1 MRNDLAHVFSFDPA
15 ARLVDDPVEQER
27 RRVESGE
34 ATQRRAAA
42 IQDKA
47 VPNKSL
53 ESIFRFEDTAPAPIQ
68 AQPTR
73 TAAINKEPT
82 AETPVV
88 TDKPGGFWDRLS
100 REPKYLGSAL
110 ERGWNN
116 ILSSVNGMKM
126 SEYGEF
132 IEKFNNSYTP
142 EQIAASPELQAKK
155 REYEQNFARLAQE
168 SAELS
173 RKNEEIL
180 KSDRTRPE
188 SQQMFGAG
196 KPDRGWAEAASEIGG
211 AIVRDPGSVVDLA
224 LTSGPST
231 LASMASA
238 IAVFLA
244 TRNPIAAAAAGGA
257 TSGYVEFGNEYAGNR
272 AEGMSHEEAWKT
284 AALKSSV
291 IGLADAVSMKTA
303 GRALD
308 TVVDAVE
315 KGATRTAVKTVAKE
329 TGRQAA
335 LGAGGEAGGSL
346 AAGKDIDPTNVLLE
360 AVGETVSAPAEA
372 VTTSRRFNR
381 MADSATADIN
391 EKVDPVAP
399 VPSAKQPGTTVQQ
412 PTTTVDSI
420 LTGSSVDPAAPTP
433 VATTTGTNQENQA
446 PITPESAQ
454 PADTATAVLVAE
466 PVETTENQAQIMSQ
480 VVPTL
485 VAEGTVT
492 SKDLDAQLSE
502 VDAEATAQLA
512 ASQMVEETP
521 EPPSVPPDRQ
531 IQVNLGNDGSRFVVF
546 EDSLHKQLFQL
557 GSRIRQAFSGRPEI
571 LKDIDGLTQ
580 YLSAKLKMDPQQL
593 RQFAVN
599 YRESVV
605 AGSRLVEVD
614 GTFQAPVPG
623 ATNPILQSAV
633 QEINQEFN
641 LTGGESV
648 QIQEAPANKRMS
660 TIAKA
665 IKQAFGTDVVW
676 VNFGENQQITTN
688 RGRSFGAFNGMRV
701 GGRNAILLD
710 ASNPQFL
717 NTLGHEL
724 THVLETKYPQIYAQL
739 VALARERIPAEA
751 QTALRNRLSGA
762 MQRESGRVLD
772 EALFESELVAE
783 MIGEQAID
791 PQFWIDVFNSSADRT
806 FAQDFINTIQDI
818 IKKLLAV
825 MQGPQFVKDR
835 KDLIAV
841 REAATQAFQQWI
853 QQEQTSATDTQT
865 TNVPSQP
872 GQFARALNRSSGK
885 SETDPIVSRDEAY
898 AINQKYP
905 ASDKRKG
912 RCHELSVVKVVM
924 DFGNRFT
931 QVLGVAKANP
941 VSRIWHSVVRDPET
955 NNIWEPISDRWYTPE
970 AMDIFGFEP
979 VLEKT
984 AAEVRREASSSGVY
998 PDQGNYKP
1006 RGWEQDYMRPGDY
1019 DPDYTITGYEPEADP
1034 ITQAMR
1040 IGRQMQ
1046 QTRDQQDDVQPTQ
1059 QDTAPTQ
1066 FSRKTAD
1073 QVVSDIADGKP
1084 LSSVA
1089 RKQYPEIAGAYD
1101 KVVDFVEKKAPTVNA
1116 KFEQMLK
1123 RLAQQAGGKVKMGPI
1138 KKVSR
1143 AYSKVYFDYGN
1154 NVDELNDVVRATL
1167 VLDNIDQIP
1176 GAIAQA
1182 QSMFEGSFV
1191 KRNLWAEGAEPL
1203 VGGYRDVMFR
1213 GVAVDG
1219 MRVEL
1224 QMNVQE
1230 MIDAKDVAHKWYKE
1244 SEELTRKLN
1253 VGLLTDE
1260 ESRTAQEKIQKLTEQ
1275 QSSAYSVAFNEANRS
1290 RNSASLS
1297 GTPSESSNIML
1308 NGTALASFQR
1318 KGNASPGRNVTGT
1331 PLTSANSVP
1340 AGNEFGIGTDVTPVG
1355 TLNDIVNQQND
1366 RDNPLL
1372 SAVDEAEAEGRVR
1385 RRENRKENIG
1395 APVNDRVV
1403 FAKEGK
1409 TFAVGKITIQ
1419 DWIGRV
1425 NDLMTTEELKDSR
1438 TWYRQLDNAFRPI
1451 FKDNVAQYAL
1461 AWLLSQKRASP
1472 SKGFTDVLRAADMAA
1487 GKAEVK
1493 KAGLNQQALIDV
1505 LQGRVPQEGV
1515 GAKLLDFLD
1524 SELGRTTRT
1533 VVRDDPRGRQPAA
1546 IDVWAQRDIGFVD
1559 PKVFEYVRK
1568 EFGEDA
1574 VAQLDSDRTT
1584 DGEAQYEYGID
1595 FYNDVVEYLNETNF
1609 DGGGWTAREVQAVG
1623 WVTMQKAMGVKAEFV
1638 RDIIGMNTRRISIGL
1653 APGPDSVLAGKLV
1666 GKEIPVEVAQREID
1680 YLANLAGVNIVQ
1692 NVNGVGAYLQWIEG
1706 AIQIDAVASPEA
1718 IADFMDM
1725 VGYAF
1730 QQTEIINTRALASGK
1745 NMAVDILADGLTTVE
1760 QSTAF
1765 FSKFLEYGPKDKN
1778 GEPLAPGFQ
1787 QIILD
1792 GVPGIRLLNL
1802 AGNWR
1807 QTQVAEIYD
1816 ALNTVA
1822 SDLNVQLQD
1831 VVVKQVVLKSTKND
1845 WKENSDGQAYLNSL
1859 RDRGRLQEAGELVRR
1874 YPPSRVDVAG
1884 DGTISWN
1891 RGPND
1896 TTGGQ
1901 TRAQF
1906 SRANLNKMVEGAPD
1920 APDGVVLGF
1929 VPPVL
1934 QAVGVQRLPLVIT
1947 KDKVVKIVTPER
1959 VGKVIENR
1967 TIGGREV
1974 APRIPLSVDQLYAL
1988 PQLLADPVAI
1998 LKSSER
2004 SSTGGK
2010 GLVIITS
2017 AKVDGYPVIATIS
2030 EKASMTV
2037 VEGERFEELQVT
2049 EITTALPKNQTI
2061 PSGGTQMSPLNR
2073 DLAQNA
2079 LYFNKERG
2087 AQLAQGLRLSLPRL
2101 RTGTSNPNVLLP
2113 EGIVKRYG
2121 ESAFRFERVDIPIQR
2136 IRGGS
2141 RFSRNQTPTLAE
2153 DMQRQ
2158 MDWVQEQSE
2167 LAGYKDADEFIEKD
2181 YDGFIRIATKWR
2193 EQNPTY
2199 VLFSRTIP
2207 PVRGNRFALPGFG
2220 RLRGLVRGIQNEVG
2234 RAAQVQK
2241 AVAEQGGILTDAT
2254 DIESAMHRMYGR
2266 GGSRLDDFRKKIWQP
2281 LLDKAAKDRVSFD
2294 DVALY
2299 MYATHAP
2306 EANAQ
2311 VASIN
2316 ATYPDGG
2323 SGMTNQEAAD
2333 ILKDLRQDPVKF
2345 AKTKQYADQVQAIT
2359 RLTQRVLVNGD
2370 IVSQDNVDAWNATY
2384 KYYVPLKT
2392 FEQVDSSG
2400 STTNSGRFDL
2410 AQEFSKRRLGRST
2423 RAGAIIENILTDYE
2437 DAIVAVERNNVRKAW
2452 LKFILDNRDSKLW
2465 QVNRPVMTR
2474 AFFKN
2479 PIEEVRYRLGIQSD
2493 QNTLPV
2499 RVGGKVYHMV
2509 IEDAETRRDLEMSS
2523 VLSGTSD
2530 GFKHFFGMW
2539 SGINRTLGKLWT
2551 ALSPAFILI
2560 NSIRDTQTA
2569 LINSGVEQG
2578 FGSSLKILKTLPGAA
2593 YTILRAERNG
2603 NWAGTGSLKQIYD
2616 QYKADGGKTGF
2627 LDLKQLEDRQAE
2639 VIAAFRNAQA
2649 SIGNPLSYHRLV
2661 MRYLK
2666 AAEDMI
2672 LDVNGAIEGAARV
2685 AAYKAALESGKSRI
2699 EATNIAKEITVNF
2712 NRRGRWTPVMSSLY
2726 LFFNPAVQ
2734 GAVRTGKAVFSKR
2747 GAVAASGLV
2756 GLGYMVAMMAAQ
2768 ATGDDDEPY
2777 WDKPSYRTQ
2786 KLKNLMFMGADGD
2799 TYTVPLPYGLGFFV
2813 SLGYAI
2819 KDLERGIDPWKVSA
2833 FLRDAFFI
2841 HFSPLGAAEN
2851 MATFVSPTIVDPIYV
2866 LASGQREDGMP
2877 LMPADFSGIKPD
2889 SERYWNNSRDSVFQN
2904 FTSWMNEVT
2913 GGSPA
2918 RAGKVDVSPES
2929 LNYITT
2935 FVTGGLGTFVKDV
2948 VQTVDLFA
2956 NVGADAPLEQNKIPI
2971 LRALYKN
2978 ETGRADASAF
2988 YENVKKAEVALEEW
3002 KVSSE
3007 IRDKATDSM
3016 LDRVAEN
3023 RRIAMLGG
3031 ATDNYKKA
3039 LAALRMEDIKIQTND
3054 TLDRA
3059 TKFEMRKNVAEKMRK
3074 LQVDFNRQFYQGT
3087 DER

>member
-1 MRNDLAHVFSFDPA
+1 MRDNLERIFAFDPA
-15 ARLVDDPVEQER
+15 ARLEDDPIEQEQ
-27 RRVESGE
+27 RRVESGQ

-47 VPNKSL
+47 VPDKSL
-53 ESIFRFEDTAPAPIQ
+53 ESIFRFEGRALEPVQ
-68 AQPTR
+68 EQPTR
-73 TAAINKEPT
+73 TAAINMEEP

-88 TDKPGGFWDRLS
+88 TDKPEGFLDRLS
-100 REPKYLGSAL
+100 QEPKYLGSAL

-116 ILSSVNGMKM
+116 IVSSVNGL
-126 SEYGEF
+126 SLAQYGDM
-132 IEKFNNSYTP
+132 IERFNNSYTP
-142 EQIAASPELQAKK
+142 EQVAADHALQAKK
-155 REYEQNFARLAQE
+155 REYEEGFARLATE
-168 SAELS
+168 NSELA
-173 RKNEEIL
+173 RKSEEIL

-196 KPDRGWAEAASEIGG
+196 KQDRGWTEAASDIGG
-211 AIVRDPGSVVDLA
+211 AILSDPGSVVDLA

-231 LASMASA
+231 LGSMATA
-238 IAVFLA
+238 IAVFLS
-244 TRNPIAAAAAGGA
+244 TRNPVAAAAAGGA

-272 AEGMSHEEAWKT
+272 AEGMSHDEAWKA

-360 AVGETVSAPAEA
+360 AVGETVTAPVEA

-391 EKVDPVAP
+391 EQVDPVAP
-399 VPSAKQPGTTVQQ
+399 VTPVQQPGTTVQQ
-412 PTTTVDSI
+412 PATTVESVE
-420 LTGSSVDPAAPTP
+420 TGSSVDPALPTP
-433 VATTTGTNQENQA
+433 GATTPAATIDNQA
-446 PITPESAQ
+446 AADPEVIQ
-454 PADTATAVLVAE
+454 PPDTATAVPVAE
-466 PVETTENQAQIMSQ
+466 PIETTENQAQMMSQ
-480 VVPTL
+480 VVPTS

-492 SKDLDAQLSE
+492 SEELDQQLSE

-531 IQVNLGNDGSRFVVF
+531 IQVNLGNDGRHFVVF

-557 GSRIRQAFSGRPEI
+557 GSRIRQAFSGRPEV
-571 LKDIDGLTQ
+571 LKDIEGLTQ
-580 YLSAKLKMDPQQL
+580 YLSAKLNMEPQQL
-593 RQFAVN
+593 RQFAIN

-605 AGSRLVEVD
+605 AGSRAVDED

-762 MQRESGRVLD
+762 MQQESGRTLD
-772 EALFESELVAE
+772 ENLFESELVAE
-783 MIGEQAID
+783 MIGEQSID
-791 PQFWIDVFNSSADRT
+791 PQFWIDVFNSSTDRT

-853 QQEQTSATDTQT
+853 SQEQTNATDTQA
-865 TNVPSQP
+865 TNVTTQP
-872 GQFARALNRSSGK
+872 GQFARASDRNRGK

-905 ASDKRKG
+905 ASNKRKG
-912 RCHELSVVKVVM
+912 RCHELSVMKVVM

-941 VSRIWHSVVRDPET
+941 VSRIWHSVVRDPAT
-955 NNIWEPISDRWYTPE
+955 NNIYEPISDRWYTPE

-979 VLEKT
+979 VLERT
-984 AAEVRREASSSGVY
+984 SAEVRREATRSGVY

-1040 IGRQMQ
+1040 VGRQMQ
-1046 QTRDQQDDVQPTQ
+1046 QARDQQADAQPTQ
-1059 QDTAPTQ
+1059 QDTPPTQ
-1066 FSRKTAD
+1066 FSRKTVD
-1073 QVVSDIADGKP
+1073 QVVSDIADGKA
-1084 LSSVA
+1084 LSAAA
-1089 RKQYPEIAGAYD
+1089 REQYPEIARVYD
-1101 KVVDFVEKKAPTVNA
+1101 QVADLIEKKAPVVNA
-1116 KFEQMLK
+1116 KYEQMLK

-1138 KKVSR
+1138 KKISR

-1154 NVDELNDVVRATL
+1154 DPEQLNDVVRATL
-1167 VLDNIDQIP
+1167 VLDNLDQIP

-1182 QSMFEGSFV
+1182 QSMFEGSVV

-1203 VGGYRDVMFR
+1203 AGGYRDVMFR
-1213 GVAVDG
+1213 GVTIDG

-1224 QMNVQE
+1224 QMNVQV
-1230 MIDAKDVAHKWYKE
+1230 MIDAKDVAHKWYKKH
-1244 SEELTRKLN
+1244 EELKRKLTA
-1253 VGLLTDE
+1253 GLLTPE
-1260 ESRTAQEKIQKLTEQ
+1260 QAATAETRLDKLLANQTKTY
-1275 QSSAYSVAFNEANRS
+1275 SAAFEEANRL

-1297 GTPSESSNIML
+1297 GTPSETNNAML
-1308 NGTALASFQR
+1308 NVSGSALSQR
-1318 KGNASPGRNVTGT
+1318 TGIPLPGRNVTGT

-1340 AGNEFGIGTDVTPVG
+1340 DGNEVGIGTDVTPVD
-1355 TLNDIVNQQND
+1355 TPNSIVNQPND
-1366 RDNPLL
+1366 SVERSTVWLREAEPAAARGGIGLNPNPAPRGKDANRVRQIGEALNALTLRSHGKIDDKDNTDASMDAIATAMADEIRYHLGAQAKTGTGLGWYSNNFPNALKRLGKLFPELKRAGGPRDMFTAILAVTSNGEDVLDNTRMAIRIYDQVRLGTPITEVDVGTRRKAALDNNLAVIKELVDTYGMSGMRKYLL
-1372 SAVDEAEAEGRVR
+1372 SEMTVSEINAELRARGEKPNSSYTASMTMPRAALYFGPKLGAFYANLSGAEGYL
-1385 RRENRKENIG
+1385 
-1395 APVNDRVV
+1395 
-1403 FAKEGK
+1403 
-1409 TFAVGKITIQ
+1409 TM
-1419 DWIGRV
+1419 
-1425 NDLMTTEELKDSR
+1425 DLWWSR
-1438 TWYRQLDNAFRPI
+1438 TFNRMR
-1451 FKDNVAQYAL
+1451 
-1461 AWLLSQKRASP
+1461 
-1472 SKGFTDVLRAADMAA
+1472 GT
-1487 GKAEVK
+1487 
-1493 KAGLNQQALIDV
+1493 LI
-1505 LQGRVPQEGV
+1505 PQPTQTG
-1515 GAKLLDFLD
+1515 
-1524 SELGRTTRT
+1524 
-1533 VVRDDPRGRQPAA
+1533 
-1546 IDVWAQRDIGFVD
+1546 
-1559 PKVFEYVRK
+1559 
-1568 EFGEDA
+1568 
-1574 VAQLDSDRTT
+1574 
-1584 DGEAQYEYGID
+1584 
-1595 FYNDVVEYLNETNF
+1595 
-1609 DGGGWTAREVQAVG
+1609 
-1623 WVTMQKAMGVKAEFV
+1623 
-1638 RDIIGMNTRRISIGL
+1638 
-1653 APGPDSVLAGKLV
+1653 
-1666 GKEIPVEVAQREID
+1666 
-1680 YLANLAGVNIVQ
+1680 
-1692 NVNGVGAYLQWIEG
+1692 
-1706 AIQIDAVASPEA
+1706 IDAVRQLLNMSPDATVDEVVEAAVPYQESYKAKGYKNGTDIEVKSNTLVKSALLELNEAPFRASDREFMYNTALRAQEMLQESGIDLSIADIQAALWYYEKRLYSKLADRKSDDIGYEEA
-1718 IADFMDM
+1718 IDEYISSDRSERPPARFSRSDTGGTVTSGTSQE
-1725 VGYAF
+1725 VG
-1730 QQTEIINTRALASGK
+1730 G
-1745 NMAVDILADGLTTVE
+1745 
-1760 QSTAF
+1760 
-1765 FSKFLEYGPKDKN
+1765 
-1778 GEPLAPGFQ
+1778 
-1787 QIILD
+1787 
-1792 GVPGIRLLNL
+1792 
-1802 AGNWR
+1802 
-1807 QTQVAEIYD
+1807 
-1816 ALNTVA
+1816 
-1822 SDLNVQLQD
+1822 NVQQGLQA
-1831 VVVKQVVLKSTKND
+1831 
-1845 WKENSDGQAYLNSL
+1845 E
-1859 RDRGRLQEAGELVRR
+1859 
-1874 YPPSRVDVAG
+1874 P
-1884 DGTISWN
+1884 GT
-1891 RGPND
+1891 P
-1896 TTGGQ
+1896 
-1901 TRAQF
+1901 RAQF

-1920 APDGVVLGF
+1920 APDGLVLGF

-1959 VGKVIENR
+1959 VGKAMETRVID
-1967 TIGGREV
+1967 GREV

-1988 PQLLADPVAI
+1988 PQLMADPVAI

-2004 SSTGGK
+2004 SNTGGK

-2017 AKVDGYPVIATIS
+2017 VKVDGYPVIVTLA
-2030 EKASMTV
+2030 EKANMTV
-2037 VEGERFEELQVT
+2037 IEGQRFEELQVA
-2049 EITTALPKNQTI
+2049 EITTALPKNQSI
-2061 PSGGTQMSPLNR
+2061 PSGGSQISPLNR

-2101 RTGTSNPNVLLP
+2101 RTGTSAPNVLLP
-2113 EGIVKRYG
+2113 ESIVKRFG
-2121 ESAFRFERVDIPIQR
+2121 ENAFKFERADIPIPR
-2136 IRGGS
+2136 IKGS
-2141 RFSRNQTPTLAE
+2141 RFSRQQPQTLAD

-2158 MDWVQEQSE
+2158 MEYVQQQSE
-2167 LAGYKDADEFIEKD
+2167 LAGYRDVDEFIEKD
-2181 YDGFIRIATKWR
+2181 YDGFIRIAAKWR
-2193 EQNPTY
+2193 EQNPAQ

-2220 RLRGLVRGIQNEVG
+2220 NLRGLVRGLQNEVG

-2281 LLDKAAKDRVSFD
+2281 LLDEAAKDRVSFD

-2299 MYATHAP
+2299 LYATHAP

-2316 ATYPDGG
+2316 AMYPDGG

-2345 AKTKQYADQVQAIT
+2345 AKIKQYADQVQAIT
-2359 RLTQRVLVNGD
+2359 RLTQRVLVDGD
-2370 IVSQDNVDAWNATY
+2370 IVSQDNINAWNATY

-2423 RAGAIIENILTDYE
+2423 RAGGIIENILADYE
-2437 DAIVAVERNNVRKAW
+2437 DAVVAVERNNVRKAW
-2452 LKFILDNRDSKLW
+2452 LKFILDNKDAKLW

-2493 QNTLPV
+2493 RNTLPV

-2530 GFKHFFGMW
+2530 GFKHFFSIW

-2560 NSIRDTQTA
+2560 NAIRDTQTA

-2578 FGSSLKILKTLPGAA
+2578 FGSSLKILKTLPKAA
-2593 YTILRAERNG
+2593 YTIMRAERSN
-2603 NWAGTGSLKQIYD
+2603 NWTGTGNLKQIYD

-2649 SIGNPLSYHRLV
+2649 SIGNPRSYHRLV

-2666 AAEDMI
+2666 AAEDLIM
-2672 LDVNGAIEGAARV
+2672 DVNGAIEGAARV

-2734 GAVRTGKAVFSKR
+2734 GAVRTGRAVFSKR
-2747 GAVAASGLV
+2747 GGIAAASLV
-2756 GLGYMVAMMAAQ
+2756 GLGYLVATAAAD

-2813 SLGYAI
+2813 SMGYAF

-2851 MATFVSPTIVDPIYV
+2851 MATFVSPTIADPIYV
-2866 LASGQREDGMP
+2866 LVSGQREDGMP
-2877 LMPADFSGIKPD
+2877 LMPADFTGIKPD

-2918 RAGKVDVSPES
+2918 RAGKIDVSPES

-2948 VQTVDLFA
+2948 VQTVDLYA
-2956 NVGADAPLEQNKIPI
+2956 NVGADAPLEQNKIPV

-2978 ETGRADASAF
+2978 EIGRADASAF

-3054 TLDRA
+3054 SLDRA
-3059 TKFEMRKNVAEKMRK
+3059 TKFDMRRAVAEKMQK
-3074 LQVDFNRQFYQGT
+3074 LQVDFNRRFYQAT

>member
-1 MRNDLAHVFSFDPA
+1 MRNDLAQVFSFDPA
-15 ARLVDDPVEQER
+15 ARLTEDPAEQEQ

-47 VPNKSL
+47 VPDRSL
-53 ESIFRFEDTAPAPIQ
+53 DSIFRFEDVAPEAPK
-68 AQPTR
+68 PTLTR
-73 TAAINKEPT
+73 SAAISMEPA

-88 TDKPGGFWDRLS
+88 TDKPEGFLDRLS

-110 ERGWNN
+110 ERGWIN
-116 ILSSVNGMKM
+116 IVSSVNGLKM
-126 SEYGEF
+126 SDYGEL
-132 IEKFNNSYTP
+132 IQAFNNSYTP
-142 EQIAASPELQAKK
+142 DQIAADPALQAKK
-155 REYEQNFARLAQE
+155 RELEDGFARLATE
-168 SAELS
+168 NAELS
-173 RKNEEIL
+173 KKNEEIL

-196 KPDRGWAEAASEIGG
+196 KPDRGWTEAASEIGG
-211 AIVRDPGSVVDLA
+211 AILSDPGSVVDLA

-231 LASMASA
+231 LGSMASA
-238 IAVFLA
+238 IAVYLG
-244 TRNPIAAAAAGGA
+244 TRNPTAAAAAGGM
-257 TSGYVEFGNEYAGNR
+257 TSGYVEFGNEYADNR
-272 AEGMSHEEAWKT
+272 ASGMSHDEAWKA
-284 AALKSSV
+284 AALKSSIV
-291 IGLADAVSMKTA
+291 GLADAVSMKTA

-360 AVGETVSAPAEA
+360 AVGETVSAPVEA
-372 VTTSRRFNR
+372 VATSRRFNR
-381 MADSATADIN
+381 MADSATTDLN
-391 EKVDPVAP
+391 EQVDPVISGAP
-399 VPSAKQPGTTVQQ
+399 VQPPAQQPITAVQQ
-412 PTTTVDSI
+412 PTTTVESVT
-420 LTGSSVDPAAPTP
+420 TGSSIDPVPPTP
-433 VATTTGTNQENQA
+433 GATTTAADQETQGV
-446 PITPESAQ
+446 TETVDAQ
-454 PADTATAVLVAE
+454 PADTATAVPVAE
-466 PVETTENQAQIMSQ
+466 PVETTENQAQIMSLS
-480 VVPTL
+480 VPTS
-485 VAEGTVT
+485 VADGTVT
-492 SKDLDAQLSE
+492 ADELTEQLSE

-521 EPPSVPPDRQ
+521 EPPTVPPERQ
-531 IQVNLGNDGSRFVVF
+531 IQVNLGNDGRRFVVF
-546 EDSLHKQLFQL
+546 EEPLHKQLFQL
-557 GSRIRQAFSGRPEI
+557 GSRIRQAFTGRPEV
-571 LKDIDGLTQ
+571 LKDIEGLTQ
-580 YLSAKLKMDPQQL
+580 YLSAKFNMEPQQL
-593 RQFAVN
+593 RQFAIN

-605 AGSRLVEVD
+605 AGSRAVDED
-614 GTFQAPVPG
+614 GTFQAAAPG
-623 ATNPILQSAV
+623 ATNPILQAAV

-641 LTGGESV
+641 LTDGETV

-676 VNFGENQQITTN
+676 VNFGQNQQITTN

-751 QTALRNRLSGA
+751 QTTLRNRLSGA
-762 MQRESGRVLD
+762 MQQESGRTLD
-772 EALFESELVAE
+772 EGLFESELVAE

-791 PQFWIDVFNSSADRT
+791 PQFWIDVFNSAGDRT

-841 REAATQAFQQWI
+841 REASTQAFQQWI
-853 QQEQTSATDTQT
+853 QQEQTNATTTQATDVQT
-865 TNVPSQP
+865 QP
-872 GQFARALNRSSGK
+872 GQFARALNRNLGK

-898 AINQKYP
+898 AISQKYP
-905 ASDKRKG
+905 ASNKRKG
-912 RCHELSVVKVVM
+912 RCHELSVIKVAM
-924 DFGNRFT
+924 DFGNKFT

-1006 RGWEQDYMRPGDY
+1006 RGWETDYMRPGDY
-1019 DPDYTITGYEPEADP
+1019 DPDYTITGYEPAADP
-1034 ITQAMR
+1034 ISQAMR
-1040 IGRQMQ
+1040 VAREMQ
-1046 QTRDQQDDVQPTQ
+1046 QQQRTEPTA
-1059 QDTAPTQ
+1059 TETPPAQ

-1073 QVVSDIADGKP
+1073 QVVSDIADGKA
-1084 LSSVA
+1084 LTKLA
-1089 RKQYPEIAGAYD
+1089 REQYPEIAAAYD
-1101 KVVDFVEKKAPTVNA
+1101 AVSALIDRAPVVNA
-1116 KFEQMLK
+1116 KFEQMLN
-1123 RLAQQAGGKVKMGPI
+1123 RLAEQAGGKVKMGPI
-1138 KKVSR
+1138 KKLSR

-1154 NVDELNDVVRATL
+1154 NPEELNDVVRATL
-1167 VLDNIDQIP
+1167 VLDNLDQIP
-1176 GAIAQA
+1176 GAIEQA
-1182 QSMFEGSFV
+1182 LQMFEGSVV
-1191 KRNLWAEGAEPL
+1191 KRNLWADGAEAL
-1203 VGGYRDVMFR
+1203 AGGYRDVMFR
-1213 GVAVDG
+1213 GVSIDG
-1219 MRVEL
+1219 MRIEL
-1224 QMNVQE
+1224 QMNVQP
-1230 MIDAKDVAHKWYKE
+1230 MIDAKDVAHKYYKQ

-1253 VGLLTDE
+1253 AGLLTPDQADK
-1260 ESRTAQEKIQKLTEQ
+1260 AQVKIDRLLKKQFA
-1275 QSSAYSVAFNEANRS
+1275 AYSVAFEEANRS

-1297 GTPSESSNIML
+1297 GTPSDTNNATL
-1308 NGTALASFQR
+1308 NGVGSGLSQR
-1318 KGNASPGRNVTGT
+1318 RGNPSPGRNVTGT

-1340 AGNEFGIGTDVTPVG
+1340 SGNEFGIGTDVTPVG
-1355 TLNDIVNQQND
+1355 TPDGIVNQQND
-1366 RDNPLL
+1366 RANPLL
-1372 SAVDEAEAEGRVR
+1372 SAVDPNEAEGRVR
-1385 RRENRKENIG
+1385 RRENRKEDVG

-1403 FAKEGK
+1403 FAKDGK
-1409 TFAVGKITIQ
+1409 TFAVGRITIQ
-1419 DWIGRV
+1419 DWLGRV

-1505 LQGRVPQEGV
+1505 LQGKVPQEGV

-1524 SELGRTTRT
+1524 SELGRSTRT

-1559 PKVFEYVRK
+1559 PTVFEYVRK

-1653 APGPDSVLAGKLV
+1653 APGADSVLADKLA
-1666 GKEIPVEVAQREID
+1666 GKEITPEVAQREIE
-1680 YLANLAGVNIVQ
+1680 YLASLAGVNIVQ

-1718 IADFMDM
+1718 VADFMDM

-1730 QQTEIINTRALASGK
+1730 QQTEVINTRSLASGK
-1745 NMAVDILADGLTTVE
+1745 NMAIDILADGLTTVE
-1760 QSTAF
+1760 QSTSF
-1765 FSKFLEYGPKDKN
+1765 FGKFLEYGPKNKE

-1787 QIILD
+1787 QIVVD
-1792 GVPGIRLLNL
+1792 GVPGIRLLNF

-1807 QTQVAEIYD
+1807 QTQVAEIQE
-1816 ALNTVA
+1816 ALNSA
-1822 SDLNVQLQD
+1822 AADLDVQLQD
-1831 VVVKQVVLKSTKND
+1831 VVVNQVVLTSTKNE
-1845 WKENSDGQAYLNSL
+1845 WKDNPDGQAYLNSL

-1884 DGTISWN
+1884 DGTISWRPG
-1891 RGPND
+1891 RGGK
-1896 TTGGQ
+1896 TGGQ
-1901 TRAQF
+1901 PRAQF
-1906 SRANLNKMVEGAPD
+1906 SRANLNKMVEGAFD

-1959 VGKVIENR
+1959 VGKAMETR
-1967 TIGGREV
+1967 TLNGREV
-1974 APRIPLSVDQLYAL
+1974 APRIPLTVDQLYAL
-1988 PQLLADPVAI
+1988 PQLIADPVAI

-2017 AKVDGYPVIATIS
+2017 AKVDGYPVIVTIA
-2030 EKASMTV
+2030 EKANMTV
-2037 VEGERFEELQVT
+2037 VEGQKFEELQVT
-2049 EITTALPKNQTI
+2049 EITTALPKNQAI
-2061 PSGGTQMSPLNR
+2061 PSGGVMMSPLNR

-2101 RTGTSNPNVLLP
+2101 RTGTSSPTVLLP
-2113 EGIVKRYG
+2113 ESIVNRYG
-2121 ESAFRFERVDIPIQR
+2121 ENAFKFERVDIPIPR
-2136 IRGGS
+2136 IRGT
-2141 RFSRNQTPTLAE
+2141 RFSRADQRSLAE

-2181 YDGFIRIATKWR
+2181 YDGFIRIAAKWR
-2193 EQNPTY
+2193 EQNPAG

-2207 PVRGNRFALPGFG
+2207 PVRGNRFELPGFG
-2220 RLRGLVRGIQNEVG
+2220 RLRGFVRGIQNEVG
-2234 RAAQVQK
+2234 RAAQVQR

-2281 LLDKAAKDRVSFD
+2281 LLDRAAKDRVNFD

-2299 MYATHAP
+2299 LYATHAP

-2316 ATYPDGG
+2316 AMYPDGG

-2333 ILKDLRQDPVKF
+2333 IIKDLRQDPVKF
-2345 AKTKQYADQVQAIT
+2345 AKIRQYADQVQAIT
-2359 RLTQRVLVNGD
+2359 RLTQRVLVDGD
-2370 IVSQDNVDAWNATY
+2370 IVSQANVDAWNATY
-2384 KYYVPLKT
+2384 NYYVPLKT

-2423 RAGAIIENILTDYE
+2423 RAGAIIENILADYE
-2437 DAIVAVERNNVRKAW
+2437 DAVVAVERNNVRKAW
-2452 LKFILDNRDSKLW
+2452 LKFILDNRDAKLW

-2479 PIEEVRYRLGIQSD
+2479 PIEEVRYRLGIQQDRS
-2493 QNTLPV
+2493 TLPV
-2499 RVGGKVYHMV
+2499 RVSGQVYHMV

-2530 GFKHFFGMW
+2530 GFKHFFGIW

-2578 FGSSLKILKTLPGAA
+2578 FGSSLKILKTLPKAA
-2593 YTILRAERNG
+2593 YTIMRAERNN
-2603 NWAGTGSLKQIYD
+2603 NWTGTGNLKQIYD

-2649 SIGNPLSYHRLV
+2649 SIGNPRSYHRLV

-2666 AAEDMI
+2666 AAEDLIM
-2672 LDVNGAIEGAARV
+2672 DVNGAIEGAARV

-2712 NRRGRWTPVMSSLY
+2712 NRRGRWTPVLSSLY

-2747 GAVAASGLV
+2747 GAIAASSLV
-2756 GLGYMVAMMAAQ
+2756 TAGYMVALMAEA

-2813 SLGYAI
+2813 TMGYAI
-2819 KDLERGIDPWKVSA
+2819 RDLQRGIDPWKVSA
-2833 FLRDAFFI
+2833 FMRDAFFI
-2841 HFSPLGAAEN
+2841 HFSPLGSAEN
-2851 MATFVSPTIVDPIYV
+2851 MATFVSPTIADPIYV
-2866 LASGQREDGMP
+2866 LVSGQREDGMP

-2889 SERYWNNSRDSVFQN
+2889 SERYWNNTRDGIFQN
-2904 FTSWMNEVT
+2904 FTTWLNEAT
-2913 GGSPA
+2913 GGSAA
-2918 RAGKVDVSPES
+2918 RPGKIDVSPES

-2935 FVTGGLGTFVKDV
+2935 FVTGGAGTFVKDV

-2956 NVGADAPLEQNKIPI
+2956 NVGADAPIEQNKVPI

-2978 ETGRADASAF
+2978 EVGRADASAF
-2988 YENVKKAEVALEEW
+2988 YENVKKAEIALEEW

-3007 IRDKATDSM
+3007 IRTKASDSM

-3023 RRIAMLGG
+3023 RRIALLGG

-3054 TLDRA
+3054 TIDRE
-3059 TKFEMRKNVAEKMRK
+3059 TKFRMRQALAEKMRQ
-3074 LQVDFNRQFYQGT
+3074 LQVDFNRRFYDAT